1 MNIQPQIE
9 ALEALAAV
17 DADLK
22 ELNEELD
29 REREALAGQRSH
41 LDELEA
47 ALSRA
52 QQSID
57 DMERMRNELMQEVRQ
72 MSVQVEKSRE
82 KLSRCRTER
91 EANAAQREVEELR
104 KLYRD
109 REIEI
114 EKLVGLIDE
123 ARGEVDKTQA
133 EHDELAKEL
142 GASESSVESHLGD
155 VEQRAKSKQDE
166 RKQHV
171 AKVKPQLYR
180 RYEMVRKR
188 RGTAIAF
195 ALDGTCS
202 ECHML
207 LPPML
212 FQQLRRGEDFGQCP
226 SCNRIL
232 YFRSEP
238 PGPESAESSQA
249 DSQSS
254 GP

>member
-1 MNIQPQIE
+1 
-9 ALEALAAV
+9 
-17 DADLK
+17 
-22 ELNEELD
+22 
-29 REREALAGQRSH
+29 
-41 LDELEA
+41 
-47 ALSRA
+47 
-52 QQSID
+52 
-57 DMERMRNELMQEVRQ
+57 

-114 EKLVGLIDE
+114 EKLVGLIDQ
-123 ARGEVDKTQA
+123 ARGEIAKTQT
-133 EHDELAKEL
+133 EHDQLAEEL
-142 GASESSVESHLGD
+142 GASQSSVESHLGD
-155 VEQRAKSKQDE
+155 VEQRANAKQDE
-166 RKQHV
+166 RKQYI

-180 RYEMVRKR
+180 RYELVRKR
-188 RGTAIAF
+188 KGTAIAF
-195 ALDGTCS
+195 ASDGTCS

-212 FQQLRRGEDFGQCP
+212 FQQLRRGEEFGQCP
-226 SCNRIL
+226 SCHRIL
-232 YFRSEP
+232 YFRAEAP
-238 PGPESAESSQA
+238 AAEESSSQA